1 MLGKRYYRKKSL
13 RLKEEEGVITEE
25 EKEEMNDMK
34 VLKMDK
40 LKHLIRVKMEGL
52 SSVLENTGYCYFKPI
67 VSSHKCKVLVEE
79 GNVIHGVLVC
89 FSRRCDR
96 FFVHQHV

>member
-13 RLKEEEGVITEE
+13 RLKEEGVITEE

-40 LKHLIRVKMEGL
+40 LKRLIRVKMEGL
-52 SSVLENTGYCYFKPI
+52 SSVSENTGYCYFGHNTA
-67 VSSHKCKVLVEE
+67 V
-79 GNVIHGVLVC
+79 
-89 FSRRCDR
+89 
-96 FFVHQHV
+96 

>member
-52 SSVLENTGYCYFKPI
+52 SSVSENTGYCYFGHNTA
-67 VSSHKCKVLVEE
+67 V
-79 GNVIHGVLVC
+79 
-89 FSRRCDR
+89 
-96 FFVHQHV
+96 

>member
-1 MLGKRYYRKKSL
+1 MLGKRYYREKSL

-40 LKHLIRVKMEGL
+40 LKRLIRVKMEGL
-52 SSVLENTGYCYFKPI
+52 SSVLENTGYCYFGHNTA
-67 VSSHKCKVLVEE
+67 V
-79 GNVIHGVLVC
+79 
-89 FSRRCDR
+89 
-96 FFVHQHV
+96 

>member
-25 EKEEMNDMK
+25 EMKEMNDMK

-40 LKHLIRVKMEGL
+40 LKRLISVKMEGL
-52 SSVLENTGYCYFKPI
+52 SSVSENTGYCYFR
-67 VSSHKCKVLVEE
+67 H
-79 GNVIHGVLVC
+79 NVKA
-89 FSRRCDR
+89 
-96 FFVHQHV
+96 

>member
-25 EKEEMNDMK
+25 EKEEMKDMK

-40 LKHLIRVKMEGL
+40 LKRLISVKMEGL
-52 SSVLENTGYCYFKPI
+52 SSVSENTGHCYFKHNGE
-67 VSSHKCKVLVEE
+67 V
-79 GNVIHGVLVC
+79 
-89 FSRRCDR
+89 
-96 FFVHQHV
+96 

>member
-25 EKEEMNDMK
+25 EKEEMEDMK

-40 LKHLIRVKMEGL
+40 LKRLISVKMEGL
-52 SSVLENTGYCYFKPI
+52 SYVSENTGYCC
-67 VSSHKCKVLVEE
+67 SGSLTRH
-79 GNVIHGVLVC
+79 
-89 FSRRCDR
+89 R
-96 FFVHQHV
+96 FDKMNKDMKRD

>member
-40 LKHLIRVKMEGL
+40 LKRLISVKMEGL
-52 SSVLENTGYCYFKPI
+52 WSV
-67 VSSHKCKVLVEE
+67 
-79 GNVIHGVLVC
+79 
-89 FSRRCDR
+89 
-96 FFVHQHV
+96 

>member
-13 RLKEEEGVITEE
+13 RLKEEGVITEE

-40 LKHLIRVKMEGL
+40 LKRLISVKMEGL
-52 SSVLENTGYCYFKPI
+52 WSV
-67 VSSHKCKVLVEE
+67 
-79 GNVIHGVLVC
+79 
-89 FSRRCDR
+89 
-96 FFVHQHV
+96 